1 MTTLQPLE
9 KFLDNM
15 EDKKPE
21 TTVEVVAKEEKP
33 VEEPKKAE
41 EKVAEFTSEVI
52 VDEVKQN

>member
-1 MTTLQPLE
+1 
-9 KFLDNM
+9 M